1 MLVLRD
7 RPGFCLRLSVELA
20 LDRRRGPDPRAR
32 AARAAASAA
41 PALLPP
47 GRAGVVERSTPC
59 HWPQICAP
67 TGTLETPAMR
77 GKRLRADELGERV
90 VIARNWRYL
99 AYGLLLVQTLSLAVI
114 GYLASRPMLVPV
126 YIEVETASGSA
137 RVLARGEQEYGLR
150 QESVKKELREFVQV
164 LRRVS
169 PDKHL
174 MQQQWKALFQKVTP
188 RAYRTLSLYAQQID
202 PLAVE
207 GERRVEI
214 LRELAQT
221 EQTYDIRW
229 METTY
234 NADGALQERATYSGI
249 FTWSQAPGHGQP
261 ACAGRRYAPTPSG
274 FWLEAWQWSKEP

>member
-1 MLVLRD
+1 M
-7 RPGFCLRLSVELA
+7 PLA
-20 LDRRRGPDPRAR
+20 PDMR
-32 AARAAASAA
+32 
-41 PALLPP
+41 
-47 GRAGVVERSTPC
+47 
-59 HWPQICAP
+59 P

-99 AYGLLLVQTLSLAVI
+99 AYGLLLVQALSLALI

-137 RVLARGEQEYGLR
+137 RVLASGEQEYGLR

-188 RAYRTLSLYAQQID
+188 HAYRTLSLYAQQIN
-202 PLAVE
+202 PLAIE

-214 LRELAQT
+214 LRDWRRPSRPMTSAG
-221 EQTYDIRW
+221 W
-229 METTY
+229 KPPTTRT
-234 NADGALQERATYSGI
+234 APSRSGPPTVAFLRGSGARPGRQQPGRLRANPLGI
-249 FTWSQAPGHGQP
+249 L
-261 ACAGRRYAPTPSG
+261 
-274 FWLEAWQWSKEP
+274 LEAWQWSKEP